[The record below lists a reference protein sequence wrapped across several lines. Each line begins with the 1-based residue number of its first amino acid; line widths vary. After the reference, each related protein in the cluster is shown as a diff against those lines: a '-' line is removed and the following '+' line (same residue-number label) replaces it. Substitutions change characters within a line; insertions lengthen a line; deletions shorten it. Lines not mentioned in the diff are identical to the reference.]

1 MYEILSELNKTQGV
15 RGSMIVGE
23 DGIIVAAEIGDEFE
37 DDTVGAL
44 AASIISSVKKAL
56 SRLHEGSMK
65 QVMIEADN
73 GKIFLAECPIGIL
86 AVLTGIDIN
95 IGLIRL
101 EIKSAL
107 EKMQS
112 VPVMSNQ

>member
-1 MYEILSELNKTQGV
+1 MYEILSELNKTQGI

-23 DGIIVAAEIGDEFE
+23 DGIIVAAEIGGEFE

-44 AASIISSVKKAL
+44 AASIIASVKKAL
-56 SRLHEGSMK
+56 TRLHEGAMR

-86 AVLTGIDIN
+86 VVLTGIDIN

-101 EIKSAL
+101 EIKTAL
-107 EKMQS
+107 DNMRN